1 MKIRVQVIVESD
13 NGIGEIIQEIAQLER
28 GQLRPEELGLTL
40 AEAKGLLEGLQRT
53 VVEQQIA
60 EYSKQQSSCSFCS
73 KPRSHKGAHTIV
85 FRTIFGKIEL
95 SSPRLF
101 HCQCQ
106 PQPTRSFS
114 PLAELLVERTAPEL
128 LYLEAKF
135 ASLVSYGLSMKLF
148 EEVLPIGAEIN
159 ASTIRNHTLAV
170 AERLE
175 SELGDEQAFFI
186 EGCER
191 DWEEMP
197 RPEMPLTVGIDGGYV
212 DSCEQ
217 KGNKGGC
224 FEVIVGKSVTAEGES
239 KCFGL
244 VNSYDT
250 KPKRRVFEALKS
262 QGMQMNQQITFLS
275 DGGDTVRELQLYLN
289 PQAEHLLD
297 WFHVSMRLT
306 VMNQMAKGLGP
317 EESES
322 RAEALKQ
329 LESIKWYL
337 WHGNVFKALRRIDYL
352 EAYLEGEVIT
362 GESSEKLR
370 VTLQEFQTY
379 IENNQ
384 QWIPNYDELWRA
396 GETISTAFVESAVNQ
411 VLSKRFVKKQQ
422 MSWSR
427 RGAHLLLQVRTRVLN
442 EELRE
447 KFDEW
452 YPGFNAQ
459 SDGQARAA

>member
-1 MKIRVQVIVESD
+1 MDVDHRCLDIFV
-13 NGIGEIIQEIAQLER
+13 
-28 GQLRPEELGLTL
+28 
-40 AEAKGLLEGLQRT
+40 
-53 VVEQQIA
+53 
-60 EYSKQQSSCSFCS
+60 
-73 KPRSHKGAHTIV
+73 SH
-85 FRTIFGKIEL
+85 
-95 SSPRLF
+95 
-101 HCQCQ
+101 Q
-106 PQPTRSFS
+106 P
-114 PLAELLVERTAPEL
+114 L
-128 LYLEAKF
+128 
-135 ASLVSYGLSMKLF
+135 KLF

-191 DWEEMP
+191 DWEELP
-197 RPEMPLTVGIDGGYV
+197 RPDMPLTVGIDGGYV

-217 KGNKGGC
+217 KGKKGGR

-262 QGMQMNQQITFLS
+262 QGMLMNQQITFLS

-297 WFHVSMRLT
+297 WFHITMRLT
-306 VMNQMAKGLGP
+306 VMNQMAKGLGS

-322 RAEALKQ
+322 RASALKH

-337 WHGNVFKALRRIDYL
+337 WHGNVFKALRRIDHL
-352 EAYLEGEVIT
+352 ETDLEGEVIT

-384 QWIPNYDELWRA
+384 QWIPNYGELWRA

-459 SDGQARAA
+459 SEDQARAV

>member
-1 MKIRVQVIVESD
+1 MKIRVQVIVESGD
-13 NGIGEIIQEIAQLER
+13 GTGEIVQEIAQFER
-28 GQLRPEELGLTL
+28 GQLRPDGLGLTMT
-40 AEAKGLLEGLQRT
+40 EAKRLLEGLQRI

-60 EYSKQQSSCSFCS
+60 GNAKEQAECPLCGN
-73 KPRSHKGAHTIV
+73 RRLHKGAHAIV
-85 FRTIFGKIEL
+85 YRTLFGKLEL

-106 PQPTRSFS
+106 PQRTRTFS
-114 PLAELLVERTAPEL
+114 PLAELLTERTSPEL
-128 LYLEAKF
+128 LYLETKF
-135 ASLVSYGLSMKLF
+135 ASLVSYGMSLKLF

-159 ASTIRNHTLAV
+159 AATIRNHTLAM

-175 SELGDEQAFFI
+175 SELGDEQWSFI

-191 DWEEMP
+191 DWEELP

-217 KGNKGGC
+217 KGKKDGR
-224 FEVIVGKSVTAEGES
+224 FEVIVGKSMTAQGES

-250 KPKRRVFEALKS
+250 KPKRRVFEVLKS
-262 QGMQMNQQITFLS
+262 QGMRMNQQITFLS

-317 EESES
+317 EESEP
-322 RAEALKQ
+322 RAGALKR
-329 LESIKWYL
+329 LESIKWFL
-337 WHGNVFKALRRIDYL
+337 WHGNVFKALQRIEDLDMEL
-352 EAYLEGEVIT
+352 EDETVT
-362 GESSEKLR
+362 SESAEKLR
-370 VTLQEFQTY
+370 KMLREFQIY

-384 QWIPNYDELWRA
+384 RWIPNYGELWRA
-396 GETISTAFVESAVNQ
+396 GDRISTAFVESAVGQ

-427 RGAHLLLQVRTRVLN
+427 RGAHLLLQVRTRELN
-442 EELRE
+442 EELRD

-452 YPGFNAQ
+452 YPGLGGN
-459 SDGQARAA
+459 SEECARAA

>member
-13 NGIGEIIQEIAQLER
+13 DGVGEMVQEIAQLER

-60 EYSKQQSSCSFCS
+60 EYSKQQSSCSLCS
-73 KPRSHKGAHTIV
+73 KPRSHKGSHAIV
-85 FRTIFGKIEL
+85 YRTLFGKLEL
-95 SSPRLF
+95 GSPRLF
-101 HCQCQ
+101 HCRCQ

-114 PLAELLVERTAPEL
+114 PLAELLAERTSPEL

-148 EEVLPIGAEIN
+148 EDVLPIGAEIN
-159 ASTIRNHTLAV
+159 ASTIRNHTLGV
-170 AERLE
+170 AEKLE
-175 SELGDEQAFFI
+175 RELGDEQAFFI

-191 DWEEMP
+191 DWEELP

-217 KGNKGGC
+217 KGKKDGR
-224 FEVIVGKSVTAEGES
+224 FEVIIGKSMTTEGES

-297 WFHVSMRLT
+297 WFHVSTGTAEIRVKIGHRLI
-306 VMNQMAKGLGP
+306 
-317 EESES
+317 
-322 RAEALKQ
+322 KQ
-329 LESIKWYL
+329 KQTLT
-337 WHGNVFKALRRIDYL
+337 
-352 EAYLEGEVIT
+352 EG
-362 GESSEKLR
+362 
-370 VTLQEFQTY
+370 
-379 IENNQ
+379 
-384 QWIPNYDELWRA
+384 
-396 GETISTAFVESAVNQ
+396 
-411 VLSKRFVKKQQ
+411 
-422 MSWSR
+422 
-427 RGAHLLLQVRTRVLN
+427 VLN
-442 EELRE
+442 RRVGGGT
-447 KFDEW
+447 D
-452 YPGFNAQ
+452 Q
-459 SDGQARAA
+459 I

>member
-1 MKIRVQVIVESD
+1 MKIKVQVIVESD
-13 NGIGEIIQEIAQLER
+13 DGTGEIVQEIAQLER
-28 GQLRPEELGLTL
+28 GQMRPEEVGLTL
-40 AEAKGLLEGLQRT
+40 AEAKGLLESLQRT

-60 EYSKQQSSCSFCS
+60 EYSKQQSSCPLCGNY
-73 KPRSHKGAHTIV
+73 RLHKGAHGIV
-85 FRTIFGKIEL
+85 YRTVFGKLDL
-95 SSPRLF
+95 SSQRLF

-114 PLAELLVERTAPEL
+114 PLAELLVQRTSPEL

-175 SELGDEQAFFI
+175 SELGDEQVFFI
-186 EGCER
+186 DGCER
-191 DWEEMP
+191 DWEKLP

-217 KGNKGGC
+217 KGKKDGR
-224 FEVIVGKSVTAEGES
+224 FEVIIGKSITSEGES

-250 KPKRRVFEALKS
+250 KPKRRVFEVLKS

-297 WFHVSMRLT
+297 WFHIAMRLT
-306 VMNQMAKGLGP
+306 VMNQIAKGLGS

-322 RAEALKQ
+322 RVSALKQ
-329 LESIKWYL
+329 LESLKWYL
-337 WHGNVFKALRRIDYL
+337 WHGNVYKALQRIEDL
-352 EAYLEGEVIT
+352 ETDLEGEVIT

-370 VTLQEFQTY
+370 TALQEFQTY

-384 QWIPNYDELWRA
+384 QWIPNYGELWRA
-396 GETISTAFVESAVNQ
+396 GERISTAFVESAVDQ

-427 RGAHLLLQVRTRVLN
+427 RGTHLLLQVRTRVLN
-442 EELRE
+442 EELRD

-452 YPGFNAQ
+452 YPGFDAK
-459 SDGQARAA
+459 SEDQARAA

>member
-13 NGIGEIIQEIAQLER
+13 DGVGEMVQEIAQLER

-60 EYSKQQSSCSFCS
+60 EYSKQRSSCSLCS
-73 KPRSHKGAHTIV
+73 KPRSHKGAHAIV
-85 FRTIFGKIEL
+85 YRTLFGKIEL

-101 HCQCQ
+101 HCRCQ

-114 PLAELLVERTAPEL
+114 PLAELLAERTSPEL

-170 AERLE
+170 AEKLE
-175 SELGDEQAFFI
+175 SELGDEQVFFI

-191 DWEEMP
+191 DWEELP

-217 KGNKGGC
+217 KGKKDGR
-224 FEVIVGKSVTAEGES
+224 FEVIIGKSVTAEGES

-322 RAEALKQ
+322 RAGALKQ

-337 WHGNVFKALRRIDYL
+337 WHGNVFKALRQIDHL
-352 EAYLEGEVIT
+352 ETDLEGEVIT
-362 GESSEKLR
+362 GASSEKLR

-384 QWIPNYDELWRA
+384 QWIPNYGELWRA
-396 GETISTAFVESAVNQ
+396 GETISTAFVASTDASA
-411 VLSKRFVKKQQ
+411 
-422 MSWSR
+422 
-427 RGAHLLLQVRTRVLN
+427 
-442 EELRE
+442 E
-447 KFDEW
+447 
-452 YPGFNAQ
+452 
-459 SDGQARAA
+459 